1 MLKGSISGSFRASS
15 RRGDRKERHELA
27 ENLTGSPPCALD
39 LVTACS
45 RHARQRVSFLGG
57 SQQGKGEQQ
66 TGAYVGSSIP
76 EMGEYFFSHHLTLER
91 ISGKGICCEREE
103 AGTLGQGLGTEL
115 RMAQGGRMAWRTVCP

>member
-1 MLKGSISGSFRASS
+1 MLFRS
-15 RRGDRKERHELA
+15 
-27 ENLTGSPPCALD
+27 ENLVGSPPCALV

-45 RHARQRVSFLGG
+45 HRAQQQVSFLGG

-76 EMGEYFFSHHLTLER
+76 EMGDYFFSHPLTLER

-103 AGTLGQGLGTEL
+103 AGTPGQGLGTKL
-115 RMAQGGRMAWRTVCP
+115 RMAQGGHMAWRTACP